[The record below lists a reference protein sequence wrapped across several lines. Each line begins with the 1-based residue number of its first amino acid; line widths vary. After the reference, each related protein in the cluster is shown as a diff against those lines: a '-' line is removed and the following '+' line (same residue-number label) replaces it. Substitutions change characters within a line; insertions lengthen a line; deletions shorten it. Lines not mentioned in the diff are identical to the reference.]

1 MPEIEKILKKPYEE
15 LTMGEIIVLC
25 LTEYKEE
32 GYKRLEYLNK
42 KQGDKKPMHLGLTNK

>member
-1 MPEIEKILKKPYEE
+1 MPEIEKILKKPFDE

-32 GYKRLEYLNK
+32 GYKRLDYINEKHDGK
-42 KQGDKKPMHLGLTNK
+42 KAMHLGLNK